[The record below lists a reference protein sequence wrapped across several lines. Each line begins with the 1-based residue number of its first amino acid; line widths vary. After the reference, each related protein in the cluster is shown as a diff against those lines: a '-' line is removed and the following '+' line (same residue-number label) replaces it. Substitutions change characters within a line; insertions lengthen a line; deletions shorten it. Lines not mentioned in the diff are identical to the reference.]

1 MVFIGHTNTHVNM
14 KESVKVNTIKH
25 RKHIRHRLR
34 NASKNAMEH
43 KGVRYIISGG
53 TATGVD
59 VVSFFIIYNYIL
71 QKSNLEFGHI
81 HIGAHIA
88 SLCASF
94 TLGLITNFLITKYF
108 VFSESNIR
116 GREQFVRYIL
126 VAAIT
131 FVGNYFM
138 MKLLVDVFSVWPTM
152 ARLVAVGTIAILS
165 FRLHKVFTFK
175 VKLPN

>member
-1 MVFIGHTNTHVNM
+1 MEASEKHNTNL
-14 KESVKVNTIKH
+14 KH
-25 RKHIRHRLR
+25 RKHIRQRLHT
-34 NASKNAMEH
+34 ASKKAMEH

-59 VVSFFIIYNYIL
+59 VVSFFIMFNYIL
-71 QKSNLEFGHI
+71 NKENLHLGHMQV
-81 HIGAHIA
+81 GAHIA
-88 SLCASF
+88 SLCVSF

-108 VFSESNIR
+108 VFNESNIR

-138 MKLLVDVFSVWPTM
+138 MKLLVDVFVIWPTL
-152 ARLVAVGTIAILS
+152 ARLIAVGTIAILS
-165 FRLHKVFTFK
+165 YRLHKVFTFK
-175 VKLPN
+175 VKLPQ

>member
-1 MVFIGHTNTHVNM
+1 MDQQQETNHH
-14 KESVKVNTIKH
+14 IKH
-25 RKHIRHRLR
+25 RKHIRHRLKS
-34 NASKNAMEH
+34 ASKNAIQL
-43 KGVRYIISGG
+43 KGVRYILSGG
-53 TATGVD
+53 IATGVD
-59 VVSFFIIYNYIL
+59 VFTFFIMINYVL
-71 QKSNLEFGHI
+71 HKNNLEVGHI

-88 SLCASF
+88 SLCVSF
-94 TLGLITNFLITKYF
+94 SLGLITNFLITKYF
-108 VFSESNIR
+108 VFNESNIR

-138 MKLLVDVFSVWPTM
+138 MKLLVDVFNVWPTL
-152 ARLVAVGTIAILS
+152 ARLIAVGTIAVLS

>member
-1 MVFIGHTNTHVNM
+1 MKASEKHNTNL
-14 KESVKVNTIKH
+14 KH
-25 RKHIRHRLR
+25 RKHIRQRLHT
-34 NASKNAMEH
+34 ASKKAMEH

-59 VVSFFIIYNYIL
+59 VVSFFIMFNYIL
-71 QKSNLEFGHI
+71 NKENLHLGHMQV
-81 HIGAHIA
+81 GAHIA
-88 SLCASF
+88 SLCVSF

-108 VFSESNIR
+108 VFNESNIR

-138 MKLLVDVFSVWPTM
+138 MKLLVDVFVIWPTL
-152 ARLVAVGTIAILS
+152 ARLIAVGTIAILS
-165 FRLHKVFTFK
+165 YRLHKVFTFK
-175 VKLPN
+175 VKLPQ

>member
-1 MVFIGHTNTHVNM
+1 MDQQQENIPH
-14 KESVKVNTIKH
+14 IKH
-25 RKHIRHRLR
+25 RKHIRHRLKS
-34 NASKNAMEH
+34 ASKNAMQL
-43 KGVRYIISGG
+43 KGVRYILSGG
-53 TATGVD
+53 IATGVD
-59 VVSFFIIYNYIL
+59 VFTFFVMINYVL
-71 QKSNLEFGHI
+71 HKSNLEIGHI
-81 HIGAHIA
+81 HVGAHIA
-88 SLCASF
+88 SLCVSF

-108 VFSESNIR
+108 VFNESNIR

-138 MKLLVDVFSVWPTM
+138 MKLLVDVFNVWPTF
-152 ARLVAVGTIAILS
+152 ARLIAVGTIAVLS